1 MEAACLVGAAIA
13 AATSAFSLL
22 GDGEELLRLLS
33 VERARRTLL
42 ALARALREL
51 GRTRPLVLVGE
62 LGPVR
67 SVAERAAAGTLVRAL
82 GLDDQAV
89 VAALL
94 CLLGLLTVAS
104 GLALGSPVA
113 GVAVGA
119 VVVALVVAQE
129 LARARRA
136 RREVAAAM
144 PGIYRTLSVALGS
157 GQTLAQAVAYVGSHE
172 RGPAAGVFA
181 RMSLRLRCGVSTEDA
196 VSELARELEV
206 SGAELLAAALVI
218 SHRTGSPLRELLMR
232 SARLAER
239 QGEFER
245 LLAVKTA
252 QVRLSVRIVCTLPAA
267 MVAILAIISPDFQS
281 GLLTPVG
288 MGCLVLAAA
297 LDALALVL
305 IRRLVRV
312 VA

>member
-1 MEAACLVGAAIA
+1 MEAACLVGAAVA
-13 AATSAFSLL
+13 AASSAFSLL
-22 GDGEELLRLLS
+22 EGGGELVRLLS

-51 GRTRPLVLVGE
+51 GRTRPLALLGE

-67 SVAERAAAGTLVRAL
+67 SVAGRAATGALARAL
-82 GLDDQAV
+82 GLDGQAV

-94 CLLGLLTVAS
+94 CLLCLLMVAS

-113 GVAVGA
+113 GVAVGV

-172 RGPAAGVFA
+172 RGPAAGIFA

-232 SARLAER
+232 SAWLAER